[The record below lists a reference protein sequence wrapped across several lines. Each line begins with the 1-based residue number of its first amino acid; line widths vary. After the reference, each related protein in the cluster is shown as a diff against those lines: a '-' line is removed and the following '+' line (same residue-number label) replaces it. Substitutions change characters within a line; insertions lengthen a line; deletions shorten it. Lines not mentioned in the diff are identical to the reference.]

1 MTETKTLILRK
12 ANLLSFTL
20 LLGLA
25 VLAPLLK
32 FQLVSGSLVNTVLF
46 ISTVI
51 LGVQEALFICLIP
64 SLFALAIGLLPIA
77 LASMV
82 PFIVTSNAILVLI
95 FSFLRKKNFWLGVV
109 LASIVKFIFLFSS
122 SSLLVNFISN
132 KQTVSAAAKMMSLPQ
147 LFTAL
152 AGGLIASLILG
163 LLKSK
168 KLTNI

>member
-109 LASIVKFIFLFSS
+109 SASIVKFIFLFSS
-122 SSLLVNFISN
+122 SSLLVSFISN
-132 KQTVSAAAKMMSLPQ
+132 KQAINAAAKMMSLPQ

>member
-1 MTETKTLILRK
+1 MTETKTLILK
-12 ANLLSFTL
+12 KVNLLSFSIL
-20 LLGLA
+20 LSLA
-25 VLAPLLK
+25 VFAPLLK
-32 FQLVSGSLVNTVLF
+32 FQLVSGSLVNAVLF
-46 ISTVI
+46 ISTVL
-51 LGVQEALFICLIP
+51 LGVQGALFICLIP

-77 LASMV
+77 LAPMV

-109 LASIVKFIFLFSS
+109 SASIVKFILLFAS

-132 KQTVSAAAKMMSLPQ
+132 KQTVIAAAKMMSLPQ

-152 AGGLIASLILG
+152 AGGLIAYLVLRLFKG
-163 LLKSK
+163 K